1 MQSRPER
8 TVVVLGMGGTI
19 AGRAASADDNLG
31 YVAGTVGVAALVAA
45 ASHDAPVAVESEQV
59 AQIDSKDMDFALWR
73 RLAERVAHHLDRA
86 EVAGV
91 VVTHGTDTLEETA
104 YFLSRVLAAT
114 KPVVLT
120 AAMRPATS
128 RQADGPQ
135 NLADAIAVA
144 ALAGRAGAGVVVAFA
159 GTLHS
164 AHDVRK
170 VHPYRL
176 DAFSSGDAGPLA
188 RIEERRLRALRDW
201 PTESIMVSGRLPEQ
215 ASGWPWVEVVTS
227 GAGADGRIVAALVDA
242 GVAGIVVAG
251 TGNGSLHRSLEAAL
265 ADAEGRGVA
274 ILRSTRCLDGAIVEA
289 SPRRFASAGDLTPV
303 KARIE
308 LMLRLLSAAKDLGA
322 GLELVRE

>member
-1 MQSRPER
+1 MQNLPER

-19 AGRAASADDNLG
+19 AGSAGSADDNLG
-31 YVAGTVGVAALVAA
+31 YVAGTVGVGALVAA
-45 ASHDAPVAVESEQV
+45 ASPDAAVAVESEQV
-59 AQIDSKDMDFALWR
+59 GQIDSKDMDFGLWH
-73 RLAERVAHHLDRA
+73 RLAGRVSHHLARA

-104 YFLSRVLAAT
+104 YFLSRVVAVD

-144 ALAGRAGAGVVVAFA
+144 ARAGHAGVVVAFA

-188 RIEERRLRALRDW
+188 RIEEGSLRVLRDW
-201 PTESIMVSGRLPEQ
+201 PMQPVLALGRLPAD
-215 ASGWPWVEVVTS
+215 ASGWPWVEIVTS
-227 GAGADGRIVAALVDA
+227 AAGADGRVVAALVDA

-251 TGNGSLHRSLEAAL
+251 TGNGSLHRHLENAL
-265 ADAEGRGVA
+265 ADAEARGVA
-274 ILRSTRCLDGAIVEA
+274 ILRSTRCLDGTLVEA
-289 SPRRFASAGDLTPV
+289 GPRRFASAGGLTPV

-308 LMLRLLSAAKDLGA
+308 LMLRLLSAAKDRSA
-322 GLELVRE
+322 G

>member
-104 YFLSRVLAAT
+104 YFLSRVLAAA

-135 NLADAIAVA
+135 NMADAIAVA
-144 ALAGRAGAGVVVAFA
+144 ALAGRAGVVVAFA

>member
-1 MQSRPER
+1 MQNLPER

-31 YVAGTVGVAALVAA
+31 YVAGTVGVGALVAS
-45 ASHDAPVAVESEQV
+45 ASHDAPVTVESEQV
-59 AQIDSKDMDFALWR
+59 AQIDSKDMEFALWR
-73 RLAERVAHHLDRA
+73 RLAGRVAHHLARV

-104 YFLSRVLAAT
+104 YFLSRVVAAD

-120 AAMRPATS
+120 AAMRPASS

-135 NLADAIAVA
+135 NLADATTVA
-144 ALAGRAGAGVVVAFA
+144 TLGGRAGVVVAFA

-188 RIEERRLRALRDW
+188 RIEDGRLRALRDW
-201 PTESIMVSGRLPEQ
+201 PAESIMARDRMPED
-215 ASGWPWVEVVTS
+215 ASAWPWVEIVTS
-227 GAGADGRIVAALVDA
+227 GTGTDGRVVAALIAA

-251 TGNGSLHRSLEAAL
+251 TGNGSLHRVLEAAL
-265 ADAEGRGVA
+265 ADAEARGVA
-274 ILRSTRCLDGAIVEA
+274 ILRSTRCLDGTIVENT
-289 SPRRFASAGDLTPV
+289 PRRFASAGDLTPV

-308 LMLRLLSAAKDLGA
+308 LMLRLLES
-322 GLELVRE
+322 R